1 MTLVDVLVALLIAVG
16 LAGVL
21 VPVLPG
27 LLLIAA
33 AVVGWAIATGG
44 ATAWGVAGLA
54 LVIMLVGSVVKYTIP
69 GRRLQA
75 AGIPGSTQW
84 WGALGAVVGFFVIP
98 VVGIVVGFPVGVYL
112 AEYRRLGAADAWPST
127 VHALRAVGLSILIEL
142 LAGVAAAVVWGVGVV
157 VA

>member
-21 VPVLPG
+21 VPILPG
-27 LLLIAA
+27 VLLIAA
-33 AVVGWAIATGG
+33 AIVGWAIATGG
-44 ATAWGVAGLA
+44 AAAWTVTGLA
-54 LVIMLVGSVVKYTIP
+54 LAVLLVGGVVKYVVP
-69 GRRLQA
+69 GRRLQE

-98 VVGIVVGFPVGVYL
+98 VVGIFVGFPVGVYL
-112 AEYRRLGAADAWPST
+112 AEYRRIGPSDAWPST
-127 VHALRAVGLSILIEL
+127 VHALRAVGLSIVIEL
-142 LAGVAAAVVWGVGVV
+142 ASGVVAALLWVVGVV

>member
-1 MTLVDVLVALLIAVG
+1 MALLIAVG

-33 AVVGWAIATGG
+33 AVIGWAAATGG
-44 ATAWGVAGLA
+44 GTAWAVAGLA
-54 LVIMLVGSVVKYTIP
+54 LAVLVVGSVVKYTIP

-84 WGALGAVVGFFVIP
+84 WGAAGAVVGFFVIP
-98 VVGIVVGFPVGVYL
+98 VVGIFVGFPIGIYL
-112 AEYRRLGAADAWPST
+112 AEYHRVGAMEAWPST
-127 VHALRAVGLSILIEL
+127 RHALRAVGLSILIEL
-142 LAGVAAAVVWGVGVV
+142 LAGVLAALVWGVGVV